1 MLALLWW
8 CWCSH
13 MVAAHQVMHGT
24 RDLVRIRLARDA
36 YVYLHLPMIAA
47 LILLSLGAGGRVAP
61 RPLRAV
67 R

>member
-1 MLALLWW
+1 
-8 CWCSH
+8 